1 MAHVLYENF
10 YLSNTVED
18 ALNSHLDL
26 SRFVTVDNSLVGHAG
41 MKRIIN
47 RYTATGSAEELAMGK
62 GNTGSIEVQ
71 MTPVEYEIKLV
82 QNKFAYYDEQEM
94 QDPMVVPVG
103 MDKAGAILFNK
114 MNEDIF
120 AELNKTSLEV
130 SATALDFDAF
140 VDASAKLNLENLAGV
155 EKFAFVCPLDV
166 AEIRKNMKDTLQYVQ
181 AYATQDYVGSTVGGV
196 HLYTKKDAVKGEVI
210 VATKEAVTLFNKKG
224 VETEQERDGNTRENR
239 IFSRKYYFVAL
250 TDETKAVKIKVTA

>member
-26 SRFVTVDNSLVGHAG
+26 ARFVTVDNSLVGHAG

-47 RYTATGSAEELAMGK
+47 RYSATGSAEELAMGQ
-62 GNTGSIEVQ
+62 GNAGSIEVQ

-82 QNKFAYYDEQEM
+82 QNKFAYFDEQEM

-120 AELNKTSLEV
+120 AELNKTEQVVNAPALE
-130 SATALDFDAF
+130 FDAF
-140 VDASAKLNLENLAGV
+140 VDACAKLNLENLEGV
-155 EKFAFVCPLDV
+155 QKFAFVCPLDI
-166 AEIRKNMKDTLQYVQ
+166 AELRKNMKDTLQYVQ
-181 AYATQDYVGSTVGGV
+181 AFAVSGYVGHVGDV
-196 HLYTKKDAVKGEVI
+196 AIYTKKDAVKGEVI

-224 VETEQERDGNTRENR
+224 VETEQKRDPNTRANE
-239 IFSRKYYFVAL
+239 IYSRKYYFVAL

>member
-1 MAHVLYENF
+1 
-10 YLSNTVED
+10 
-18 ALNSHLDL
+18 
-26 SRFVTVDNSLVGHAG
+26 
-41 MKRIIN
+41 
-47 RYTATGSAEELAMGK
+47 
-62 GNTGSIEVQ
+62 
-71 MTPVEYEIKLV
+71 
-82 QNKFAYYDEQEM
+82 M

-140 VDASAKLNLENLAGV
+140 VDACAKLNLENLEGV
-155 EKFAFVCPLDV
+155 QKFAFVCPLDI
-166 AEIRKNMKDTLQYVQ
+166 AELRKNLKDTLQYVQ
-181 AYATQDYVGSTVGGV
+181 AFAVSGYVGHVGDV
-196 HLYTKKDAVKGEVI
+196 AIYTKKDAVKGEVI

-224 VETEQERDGNTRENR
+224 VETEQERDPNTRANE
-239 IFSRKYYFVAL
+239 IYSRKYYFVAL